1 MADPGPDIVTGSD
14 GRQKY
19 RLHCELEWAYPF
31 DPNSPLTLLWSPP
44 GGIGEANLP
53 FMLKGDNG
61 KSTVIQS
68 AQRTLLEYGD
78 PTPDSFEF
86 VELSP
91 ATDTTP
97 QIGKFVIVDHK
108 GAPGADGTSTLDPDA
123 YGTKVAGRLLRLK
136 SDLSGFEYTPP
147 SIVGTHWPATAPT
160 AAPSGTTGAFDTTS
174 IVIPPNTYPFPT
186 RVEVSAGTTVTA
198 TGSPAT
204 GDVKVDLVAR
214 LNSTSGVVLGRC
226 NGIGGLTDRLAL
238 IDGPDPGTD
247 PADVTI
253 AANAAATIYI
263 RTERQAGGVDNYQT
277 SVASTRAC
285 AKVFRVG

>member
-1 MADPGPDIVTGSD
+1 MTSPGPDIVTGSD
-14 GRQKY
+14 GQQKY
-19 RLHCELEWAYPF
+19 RLHVELQWAYPF
-31 DPNSPLTLLWSPP
+31 DPNSPLMLLWAPP

-53 FMLKGDNG
+53 FILKGDNG
-61 KSTVIQS
+61 FSPTIAS
-68 AQRTLLEYGD
+68 AERTLLEPGD
-78 PTPDSFEF
+78 PTADSYSM

-91 ATDTTP
+91 ATDDHG
-97 QIGKFVIVDHK
+97 QIVKLVAVEHK
-108 GAPGADGTSTLDPDA
+108 GAKGDDGVMVLDPDD
-123 YGTKVAGRLLRLK
+123 YGTKVAGRLLGLK
-136 SDLSGFEYTPP
+136 SDLTGFEYTPP
-147 SIVGTHWPATAPT
+147 TIVGSHWPATAPT

-174 IVIPPNTYPFPT
+174 IVIPANTYPFPT

-198 TGSPAT
+198 SGT

-214 LNSTSGVVLGRC
+214 LNATGGPILGYC